1 MWSLNKTTSYSTS
14 ATVDNFLNWCVT
26 LKDFTGNLGQFLLKR
41 GLLRT
46 FYTLSELLWIFKEI
60 IRDDGNYDVNNPSII
75 LADPEL
81 EKALGRR
88 AIYVREMRSL
98 LVDHVQLAEPGPNY
112 RPTITFKSYQDVAIV
127 GTPVHYLDK
136 NGTLYKAYLFSQDL
150 IRHANYNGPVTI
162 EILKATMPYGFA
174 ISFGKQQNATLC
186 SILCLKT
193 TMKEYEL
200 NSFFELVEQIQTQAK
215 NRTLAKNKSL
225 TQALQAFQISSQ
237 ALQTSSPQV
246 QTSSLATNNATISIA
261 ENALPKNP
269 SPKLLALLQSIN
281 GQATKKL
288 FTYKE
293 TIKLIIQYILSKEE
307 ELFLPNCGHI
317 AMVED
322 DPLGEIFQLKAF
334 HRTQLGGLINQQLT
348 LHNNKKASAE
358 VEPEACLDVC
368 DTKNTLQ
375 KEKGKCFGCKK
386 TCNRSKIFC
395 PSCWQIRRKKVG
407 PQFRAYKLKKTQ
419 TDQNLRRSD
428 SDETLCKIC
437 FQKDAK
443 AGFLHGKIFHLF
455 GCINCCRE
463 IYLATKPCPI
473 CRGEIDKVIIKYDS

>member
-1 MWSLNKTTSYSTS
+1 MWSLNKTTNYSTS

-46 FYTLSELLWIFKEI
+46 FYTLSELLWLFKEV
-60 IRDDGNYDVNNPSII
+60 IRDDGNFDANNPSII

-81 EKALGRR
+81 ERALGRR

-127 GTPVHYLDK
+127 GTPVHYLDN
-136 NGTLYKAYLFSQDL
+136 NGTLYEAYLFSQDL

-200 NSFFELVEQIQTQAK
+200 NCFFELVEQIQTQAK

-225 TQALQAFQISSQ
+225 TQALQAFQTSVQALPTSSQ
-237 ALQTSSPQV
+237 AIQT
-246 QTSSLATNNATISIA
+246 AIISNT
-261 ENALPKNP
+261 EDALPKNP
-269 SPKLLALLQSIN
+269 SPKLLALLQKIN

-293 TIKLIIQYILSKEE
+293 TIKLIVQYILSKEK
-307 ELFLPNCGHI
+307 ELFLPNCGQI
-317 AMVED
+317 AMVEE

-334 HRTQLGGLINQQLT
+334 HRSQLGGLINRQLAP
-348 LHNNKKASAE
+348 HKDKKKPTEA
-358 VEPEACLDVC
+358 EPEACLDV
-368 DTKNTLQ
+368 DDRKNVFQ
-375 KEKGKCFGCKK
+375 KEKGKCFSCKK
-386 TCNRSKIFC
+386 SCNRSKIFC
-395 PSCWQIRRKKVG
+395 PSCWQKRKRKVG
-407 PQFRAYKLKKTQ
+407 PQFRAYKLKKQ
-419 TDQNLRRSD
+419 TDQNLHRRTRSD
-428 SDETLCKIC
+428 PDEALCKIC